1 MNNKTY
7 KKKNTYI
14 INPYN
19 INNYDSMHNITIPVV
34 KINGKPVTDTTMQ
47 FPKTGIM
54 NLLNGHEHLKTVMGE
69 ELSCTIVEYLDKNT
83 SEPILLLFPTNDIM
97 GIFKSEEILSKLN
110 HASRQDL
117 KYQMSRREKYL
128 NLLRHKTHEQ
138 QK

>member
-19 INNYDSMHNITIPVV
+19 IKTYDSKHNIAIPVQ

-47 FPKTGIM
+47 FPTPGIM

-128 NLLRHKTHEQ
+128 NMLQHKTHEQ